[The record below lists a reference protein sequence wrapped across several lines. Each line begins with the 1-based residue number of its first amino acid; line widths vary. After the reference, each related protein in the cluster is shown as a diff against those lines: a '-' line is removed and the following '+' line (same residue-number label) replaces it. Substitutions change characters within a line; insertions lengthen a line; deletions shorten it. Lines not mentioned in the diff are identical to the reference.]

1 MRWAGPQKQAGV
13 NLGALS
19 LPGPLDREVRRCV
32 YDVAIARGAPPSSQ
46 QVAADLG
53 VSLEQ
58 VRAAFERLAAAHVL
72 VLERDTR
79 EILMAMP
86 FSAVPTPFPTR
97 VGETTYHGNCAWDAL
112 GIAAMLKQDARIDTT
127 CGCCSFPMSLRVAA
141 GSLEP
146 ATGVVHFAVPARRFW
161 DNIVFT

>member
-1 MRWAGPQKQAGV
+1 M
-13 NLGALS
+13 S

-86 FSAVPTPFPTR
+86 FSAVPTPFSTR
-97 VGETTYHGNCAWDAL
+97 VGKTTYHGNCAWDAL
-112 GIAAMLKQDARIDTT
+112 GIAAMLKRDARIDTT
-127 CGCCSFPMSLRVAA
+127 CGCCSFPMSVRVAG

-146 ATGVVHFAVPARRFW
+146 AAGVVHFEVPARRFW